1 MKILI
6 VHNFYKLPGGED
18 TVVRNEKRMLE
29 SHGHRVILY
38 TRDNKELDNMS
49 RVKKLLLPFCSV
61 FNMRTFFDVRRIL
74 KKEKPDV
81 VHVHNTLALV
91 SPAVYYAAFSVGI
104 PVVQT
109 VHNFRLL
116 CPGASFF
123 RNGHVCEEC
132 VSKGLMC
139 SVKHKCYR
147 NSTLQTLASAFTL
160 MIHRALGTYKKL
172 NYICLTPF
180 NKEKLLKL
188 KGVDEDKIFVKPHFT
203 GNVEIEGSRSY
214 SEKPYYV
221 YIGRLEKIK
230 GSDILLKAWENL
242 GKDAPD
248 LYLFGSGD
256 MDERCKSFAEKNNL
270 TNVIFKGHTD
280 HDELMKI
287 CKSARALIFPS
298 VCYEGFGMTIIEAY
312 SLGVP
317 VIAGDFGNGG
327 SLVKEGKTGFK
338 YKYNSPEALA
348 DTVRK
353 AESLSDD
360 SREVLSKLA
369 YKEYKDYYCEEANY
383 KKLLEIY
390 SSVIKK

>member
-6 VHNFYKLPGGED
+6 VHNYYKLPGGED

-29 SHGHRVILY
+29 SHGHKVILY

-49 RVKKLLLPFCSV
+49 RIKKLLLPFCSV
-61 FNMRTFFDVRRIL
+61 FNIRTFFDVRRIL
-74 KKEKPDV
+74 VKEKPDV
-81 VHVHNTLALV
+81 IHVHNTLALI
-91 SPAVYYAAFSVGI
+91 SPAVYYAGFLAGV

-147 NSTLQTLASAFTL
+147 NSRLQSFASAFTL

-188 KGVDEDKIFVKPHFT
+188 KGVDEDKVFIKPNFVYDNIPGKK
-203 GNVEIEGSRSY
+203 
-214 SEKPYYV
+214 EKSIYFFM
-221 YIGRLEKIK
+221 GRLEVEK
-230 GSDILLKAWENL
+230 GIEVLLKAWQIL
-242 GKDAPD
+242 GADGPQ
-248 LYLFGSGD
+248 LYVCGTGML
-256 MDERCKSFAEKNNL
+256 EEKCKSFVKKNNL
-270 TNVIFKGHTD
+270 HNVNILGHVD
-280 HDELMKI
+280 YNELLKK
-287 CKSARALIFPS
+287 CSKSKFLIFPS
-298 VCYEGFGMTIIEAY
+298 VWYEGFGMTIIEAY

-327 SLVKEGKTGFK
+327 SLVKEGRTGFK
-338 YKYNSPEALA
+338 YKYDSPKALA

-353 AESLSDD
+353 AESLSDE
-360 SREVLSKLA
+360 SRHVLSTLA
-369 YKEYKDYYCEEANY
+369 YKEYRDHYSEEANY
-383 KKLLEIY
+383 KMLLEIY
-390 SSVIKK
+390 KSVNKK

>member
-6 VHNFYKLPGGED
+6 VHNYYKLPGGED

-49 RVKKLLLPFCSV
+49 RIKKLLLPFCSV

-74 KKEKPDV
+74 VKEKPDV
-81 VHVHNTLALV
+81 IHVHNTLALI
-91 SPAVYYAAFSVGI
+91 SPAVYYAGFLAGV

-147 NSTLQTLASAFTL
+147 NSRLQSFASAFTL

-188 KGVDEDKIFVKPHFT
+188 KGVDEDKVFIKPHFT
-203 GNVEIEGSRSY
+203 ESISVDNTGYQN
-214 SEKPYYV
+214 EKPYYV
-221 YIGRLEKIK
+221 YVGRLEKIK
-230 GSDILLKAWENL
+230 GTDLLLKAWQNL
-242 GKDAPD
+242 GDEGPD

-256 MDERCKSFAEKNNL
+256 MDERCRKYAEKNNL
-270 TNVIFKGHTD
+270 KNVFFKGHTD
-280 HDELMKI
+280 HAGLMEI
-287 CKSARALIFPS
+287 CSHARALIFPS

-327 SLVKEGKTGFK
+327 SLVKEGRTGFK
-338 YKYNSPEALA
+338 YKYDSPKALA

-353 AESLSDD
+353 AEGLSGE
-360 SREVLSKLA
+360 SRKVLSTLA
-369 YKEYKDYYCEEANY
+369 YKEYRDHYSEEANY
-383 KKLLEIY
+383 KMLLEIY
-390 SSVIKK
+390 KSVNKK

>member
-91 SPAVYYAAFSVGI
+91 SPAVYYAAFSAGI

-147 NSTLQTLASAFTL
+147 NNTLQTLASAFTL
-160 MIHRALGTYKKL
+160 MIHRAFGTYKKL

-188 KGVDEDKIFVKPHFT
+188 KGVEEDKVYVKPNF
-203 GNVEIEGSRSY
+203 VYEGSNDHTDRKGFIY
-214 SEKPYYV
+214 M
-221 YIGRLEKIK
+221 GRLEKEK
-230 GSDILLKAWENL
+230 GLDILMKAWGIL
-242 GKDAPD
+242 GKNGPE
-248 LYLFGSGD
+248 LSICGTGELE
-256 MDERCKSFAEKNNL
+256 ERCKRFAEKHALNNVKIL
-270 TNVIFKGHTD
+270 GHID
-280 HDELMKI
+280 YDELLKR
-287 CKSARALIFPS
+287 CSKSVFLIFPS
-298 VCYEGFGMTIIEAY
+298 VWYEGFGMTIIEAY